1 MNKLFGEVELVG
13 RLRSAFDVDANSAKD
28 NATVKEHHITIG
40 SSNGH
45 FVRMRLRE

>member
-1 MNKLFGEVELVG
+1 MNKFFGEVELVG
-13 RLRSAFDVDANSAKD
+13 RLRSAFDLDANSAKD